1 MQMKSKLLVLSAVL
15 AFLPSMA
22 MAHKA
27 WILPSQTVNS
37 GETPV
42 VTFDAAISNDLFYF
56 NHVPLGLDRIAVTAP
71 DGSKV
76 EIENGSTLK
85 YRSVFDLSL
94 RQQGTYRIA
103 AVNSGL
109 SASWTQ
115 DGKPKRWRGSP
126 AEFATAVPAN
136 AADLKVMQSLGRIE
150 TFVTNGNPNDV
161 AIKPVGQGLEVVVE
175 GHPNDLI
182 TGEKTTFQLL
192 LDGQPAA
199 GVDVEIVRGATRYRN
214 SQDEIKV
221 KTDAQGKF
229 SADFAE
235 PGMYWLETATTDAK
249 TSIKQAKE
257 RRLSYVATYEVL
269 PE

>member
-109 SASWTQ
+109 TASWTQ

-150 TFVTNGNPNDV
+150 TFVTNGDPNDV